1 VQVTFSGD
9 PGLEPPPPYLAR
21 IPANSPLTL
30 FIPAKFARTGRFS
43 LIETLTTQ
51 SGNTA
56 LGAPA
61 RLELVSTSY
70 GTIILV
76 VSGVAFGALVL
87 LSARRIYR
95 RARSNKQEPLAAP
108 APEQEPSNRS

>member
-1 VQVTFSGD
+1 
-9 PGLEPPPPYLAR
+9 
-21 IPANSPLTL
+21 
-30 FIPAKFARTGRFS
+30 
-43 LIETLTTQ
+43 
-51 SGNTA
+51 
-56 LGAPA
+56 
-61 RLELVSTSY
+61 VSTSY